1 MELINTVGTRVHV
14 REELAAQLIAAGYR
28 EPTGPTATAP
38 DPAPSAAARR
48 TTTRAK
54 RVRGRGQ

>member
-14 REELAAQLIAAGYR
+14 RDELAARLIAAGYR
-28 EPTGPTATAP
+28 EPTTPPTP
-38 DPAPSAAARR
+38 ARR

-54 RVRGRGQ
+54 RTRGRGQ